1 MMMLTVFGDG
11 MGAQNYCKYV
21 LMAVMAV
28 MPMIFDE
35 GAGALVVLVIIM
47 TAQLPF
53 VFQWKTR
60 KSVFFFFLASRPL
73 ALEQLYFPPISL
85 LVR

>member
-1 MMMLTVFGDG
+1 MVLVLLLMMMLTVFGDG

-28 MPMIFDE
+28 IPMIFDE

-47 TAQLPF
+47 TAQSSF
-53 VFQWKTR
+53 VFQWKAR
-60 KSVFFFFLASRPL
+60 KSVFPECVARVPV
-73 ALEQLYFPPISL
+73 SL
-85 LVR
+85 WGSGR

>member
-1 MMMLTVFGDG
+1 MMILTVFGDG
-11 MGAQNYCKYV
+11 MGAQDYCKYV

-47 TAQLPF
+47 PAQSSF
-53 VFQWKTR
+53 VFQWKAR
-60 KSVFFFFLASRPL
+60 KSVFPECVARVPV
-73 ALEQLYFPPISL
+73 SL
-85 LVR
+85 WGSGR

>member
-1 MMMLTVFGDG
+1 MMILTVFGDG
-11 MGAQNYCKYV
+11 MGAQDYCKYV

-53 VFQWKTR
+53 VFHGKPENQ
-60 KSVFFFFLASRPL
+60 FFFFLASRPL

>member
-1 MMMLTVFGDG
+1 MMVMVVVLVVPLMMMLTVFGDG
-11 MGAQNYCKYV
+11 KDAQNYCKYV

-47 TAQLPF
+47 TAQPPF

-60 KSVFFFFLASRPL
+60 KSVFFLSGVSSFGP
-73 ALEQLYFPPISL
+73 
-85 LVR
+85 